1 MWEVWLQV
9 ITHKKYHSK
18 CVGMAPRS
26 SQDFFF
32 TCVIFSNI
40 TSVKREYFTSRGKN
54 LNEIFVHFVTSR
66 HSCMEI
72 LLNVFI
78 KCVIHTLSH
87 FPFNCRFLFTLLF
100 SIKHPESFLKVFEL
114 WTWSFVFND
123 WHACLT
129 RGFIHSKLL
138 N

>member
-26 SQDFFF
+26 SQDFFYVCHF
-32 TCVIFSNI
+32 FEYHERQKRIFYLARRKF
-40 TSVKREYFTSRGKN
+40 KRNFRTFRDISA
-54 LNEIFVHFVTSR
+54 LVHGDS
-66 HSCMEI
+66 
-72 LLNVFI
+72 LNVFI

-87 FPFNCRFLFTLLF
+87 FHFNCRFLFTLLF